1 MTPTEEKTIIVS
13 WEGDDDPENPRNWS
27 HTQKWTV
34 TGLISVNVMLSHISS
49 TMIAP
54 AARNVA
60 MDLGSTRPIF
70 EPLLTSIFILGHA
83 FAHSYF
89 GAISYAWGDSR
100 TVQLGNMFYIIFNLV
115 CAFAKTPDQMLWFR
129 FLAGIGGSAPL
140 SLGGRVINGCWS
152 GKDQV
157 NGPKHLYTLA
167 LLLGPIVGPMAGA
180 WITMKTTWKWIF
192 WTTSI
197 ASTLIQV
204 GHFFWLRETFAPIIL
219 AQKAKRLQNTSSGE
233 ENVRY
238 VTSNQQNPFND
249 SVYKILLLYPVFL
262 IMTEPIIQ
270 LLGIYLAYPYFL
282 GHISDIL
289 TVILTSIPGIFVGV
303 YHESIGIA
311 GLHCIALGIGL
322 YGGAQIARAIQDN
335 LYRRLSA
342 HYGTD
347 DCPEFRIP
355 LMLPATLF
363 VATGLLIAGWSVSSG
378 VYWAVTD
385 IVSMIG
391 ITVNWHTM
399 QRYIMCTYAV
409 RTSPALEGVSILR
422 SVVAFA
428 LPLCSPS
435 LYQNLG
441 YGKGNTILAG
451 LALGLG
457 FLLISILWFFG
468 AVFRR
473 KIVWPESGSAQVATA
488 VHN

>member
-1 MTPTEEKTIIVS
+1 MTQQETRTSASTSYFDSTMTSTEEKTIVVS

-27 HTQKWTV
+27 RTQKWIV
-34 TGLISVNVMLSHISS
+34 TGLISVNVMLLHISS

-60 MDLGSTRPIF
+60 IDLGSTTLIF
-70 EPLLTSIFILGHA
+70 EPLLTSIFFLG
-83 FAHSYF
+83 
-89 GAISYAWGDSR
+89 

-140 SLGGRVINGCWS
+140 SLGVRVINSCWS
-152 GKDQV
+152 GKDP

-167 LLLGPIVGPMAGA
+167 LLLAPIVGPIAGA
-180 WITMKTTWKWIF
+180 WITMKTTWRWIF

-219 AQKAKRLQNTSSGE
+219 ARKAKRLQNASGEE

-249 SVYKILLLYPVFL
+249 SVYKFLLLYPVCL
-262 IMTEPIIQ
+262 LVTEPIIQ
-270 LLGIYLAYPYFL
+270 LTGIYLAYIYGL
-282 GHISDIL
+282 IYL
-289 TVILTSIPGIFVGV
+289 ILTSIPGIFVGV

-311 GLHCIALGIGL
+311 GLHYIAFGIGL
-322 YGGAQIARAIQDN
+322 YGGAQIANAIQDN

-347 DCPEFRIP
+347 DCLEFRIP

-363 VATGLLIAGWSVSSG
+363 VATGLFIVGWSVSSG
-378 VYWAVTD
+378 VYWVVTD
-385 IVSMIG
+385 IGFVITGIG

-409 RTSPALEGVSILR
+409 RTSSALEGVSILR

-457 FLLISILWFFG
+457 LLLISILWFFG

-488 VHN
+488 ARN

>member
-1 MTPTEEKTIIVS
+1 MTSTEEKPIVVS

-27 HTQKWTV
+27 RTQKWIV

-60 MDLGSTRPIF
+60 MDLGSTTPIF
-70 EPLLTSIFILGHA
+70 EPLLTSIFFLGHA
-83 FAHSYF
+83 FVLSYF
-89 GAISYAWGDSR
+89 GAIFYVCGHSR

-129 FLAGIGGSAPL
+129 FLAGIGGSVPL
-140 SLGGRVINGCWS
+140 SLGGRVINSCWS
-152 GKDQV
+152 GKDL

-167 LLLGPIVGPMAGA
+167 LLLAPIVGPIAGA
-180 WITMKTTWKWIF
+180 WITMKTTWRWIF

-219 AQKAKRLQNTSSGE
+219 ARKAKRLQNASSGE

-249 SVYKILLLYPVFL
+249 SVYKFLLLYPVCL
-262 IMTEPIIQ
+262 LVTEPIIQ
-270 LLGIYLAYPYFL
+270 LTGIYLAYMADLLYFPQSCFL

-311 GLHCIALGIGL
+311 GLHYIAFGIGL
-322 YGGAQIARAIQDN
+322 YGGAQIANAIQDN

-378 VYWAVTD
+378 VYWVVTD
-385 IVSMIG
+385 IGFVITGIG
-391 ITVNWHTM
+391 ITVNWQTM
-399 QRYIMCTYAV
+399 QRYIMYTYAV
-409 RTSPALEGVSILR
+409 RTSSALEGVSILR

-435 LYQNLG
+435 LSA
-441 YGKGNTILAG
+441 IM
-451 LALGLG
+451 
-457 FLLISILWFFG
+457 I
-468 AVFRR
+468 FRTSF
-473 KIVWPESGSAQVATA
+473 KT
-488 VHN
+488 